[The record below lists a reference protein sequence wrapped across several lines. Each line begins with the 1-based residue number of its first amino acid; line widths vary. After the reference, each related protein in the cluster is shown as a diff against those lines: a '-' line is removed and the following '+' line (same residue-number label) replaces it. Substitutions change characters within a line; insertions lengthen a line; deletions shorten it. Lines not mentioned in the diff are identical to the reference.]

1 MKSIKE
7 KAEENC
13 IKYGSLGDIAYS
25 EFVDGA
31 NYVLEQIETVI
42 KSDRILGHP
51 FPSLEMRYNQIID
64 VIEQLKSN
72 Q

>member
-31 NYVLEQIETVI
+31 NYVLEEIERMLNASFGSYKAQLYLI
-42 KSDRILGHP
+42 KRT
-51 FPSLEMRYNQIID
+51 
-64 VIEQLKSN
+64 IEQLKK
-72 Q
+72 